1 MMIAHTLEFTVLA
14 IQEETLIS
22 YDFYAADAETGS
34 IFIRLL
40 AIGIDF
46 RNCLI

>member
-1 MMIAHTLEFTVLA
+1 MITYPLELTVLT
-14 IQEETLIS
+14 IQKES
-22 YDFYAADAETGS
+22 FVGNDFYATDAETSS

-46 RNCLI
+46 GNSLI